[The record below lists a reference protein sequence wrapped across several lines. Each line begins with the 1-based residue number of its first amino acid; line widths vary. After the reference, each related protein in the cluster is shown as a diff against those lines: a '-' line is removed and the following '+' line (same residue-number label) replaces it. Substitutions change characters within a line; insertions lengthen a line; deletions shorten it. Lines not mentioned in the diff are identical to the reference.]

1 LQQSCYAL
9 FMARRSIFITG
20 ASRGIGAAIAREF
33 ADLGDRVAI
42 HYGQSEEL
50 AKEVLVSLKGSGHIA
65 VQADLRNADEIKH
78 VVDEAAET
86 FGGIDVLINNAG
98 VFLAHPIETSTY
110 EDWQKAWSDTLDI
123 NLIGAANT
131 TWCAVQHMPRTG
143 DSRIVNVGSRGAFRG
158 EPKSPAYGASKAALS
173 SFGQSIAQALAPLGI
188 SVTTL
193 APGFVNTDMAAQLL
207 NSPEGAGIRAQSP
220 FDRVPTPE
228 EVAKAVLF
236 LASPEAQWASGA
248 ILDFNGASY
257 LRM

>member
-1 LQQSCYAL
+1 
-9 FMARRSIFITG
+9 MTRRSIFITG
-20 ASRGIGAAIAREF
+20 ASRGIGAEIAREF

-42 HYGQSEEL
+42 HYGQSGEL
-50 AKEVLVSLKGSGHIA
+50 AKKVLVSLKGSGHIA
-65 VQADLRNADEIKH
+65 VQADLRNAGEIKQA
-78 VVDEAAET
+78 VDEAANT

-98 VFLAHPIETSTY
+98 AFFAHPIETSTY
-110 EDWQKAWSDTLDI
+110 EDWQKAWSDTLGI
-123 NLIGAANT
+123 NLIGAANM
-131 TWCAVQHMPRTG
+131 TWCAVQHMPRNG
-143 DSRIVNVGSRGAFRG
+143 GSRVVNVGSRGAFRG

-193 APGFVNTDMAAQLL
+193 APGFVKTDMASHLL
-207 NSPEGAGIRAQSP
+207 DSSEGVAIRAQSP
-220 FDRVPTPE
+220 FNRGATPQ

>member
-1 LQQSCYAL
+1 
-9 FMARRSIFITG
+9 MTRRSIFITG
-20 ASRGIGAAIAREF
+20 ASRGIGATIAREF
-33 ADLGDRVAI
+33 AELGDRVAI

-65 VQADLRNADEIKH
+65 VHADLRNADEIKLA
-78 VVDEAAET
+78 VDEAATT
-86 FGGIDVLINNAG
+86 FGGIDILINNAG
-98 VFLAHPIETSTY
+98 VFFAHPIETSTY
-110 EDWQKAWSDTLDI
+110 EHWQKAWSDTLGI
-123 NLIGAANT
+123 NLIGAANM
-131 TWCAVQHMPRTG
+131 TWCAVQHMPRNG
-143 DSRIVNVGSRGAFRG
+143 DSRVVNVGSRGAFRG

-193 APGFVNTDMAAQLL
+193 APGFVNTDMAVHLL
-207 NSPEGAGIRAQSP
+207 NSAEGAAIRAQSP
-220 FDRVPTPE
+220 FDRVATSQ

-236 LASPEAQWASGA
+236 LASPDAQWASGA

>member
-1 LQQSCYAL
+1 
-9 FMARRSIFITG
+9 MAKRSVFITG

-33 ADLGDRVAI
+33 ADLGDRVAV

-50 AKEVLVSLKGSGHIA
+50 AQEVLASLNGSGHIA
-65 VQADLRNADEIKH
+65 VQADLQNPDDIKRAI
-78 VVDEAAET
+78 DEAAQE

-98 VFLAHPIETSTY
+98 VFFAHPIETSTY
-110 EDWQKAWSDTLDI
+110 EDWQKAWSDTLGI
-123 NLIGAANT
+123 NLIGAANM
-131 TWCAVQHMPRTG
+131 TWCAVQHMPHNG

-173 SFGQSIAQALAPLGI
+173 SFGQSIAKALAPLGI

-193 APGFVNTDMAAQLL
+193 APGFVNTDMAAELL
-207 NSPEGAGIRAQSP
+207 NSSEGAAIRAQSP
-220 FDRVPTPE
+220 FNRVPTPQE
-228 EVAKAVLF
+228 IAKAVLF

>member
-1 LQQSCYAL
+1 
-9 FMARRSIFITG
+9 MARRSIFITG

-33 ADLGDRVAI
+33 ADLGDRVAV

-50 AKEVLVSLKGSGHIA
+50 AKEVLASLAGSGHIA
-65 VQADLRNADEIKH
+65 VQADLRKAGEIKRA
-78 VVDEAAET
+78 VDKAART

-98 VFLAHPIETSTY
+98 VFLAHPIQTSSY
-110 EDWQKAWSDTLDI
+110 EDWQMAWSDTLGT
-123 NLIGAANT
+123 NLIGAANM
-131 TWCAVQHMPRTG
+131 TWCAVQHMPHNG
-143 DSRIVNVGSRGAFRG
+143 DSRVVNVGSRGAFRG

-193 APGFVNTDMAAQLL
+193 APGFVDTDMATPLL
-207 NSPEGAGIRAQSP
+207 NSPEGVGTRSQSP
-220 FDRVPTPE
+220 FNRVATPQ